1 MKRGSMSVAVAAG
14 LLAAVLPAIAFGQKS
29 VPVDAQVHLDAAKTL
44 AAKLT
49 AKLNRPIRACNA
61 SMADRPTLDER
72 DGPIVK
78 DRMTGTA
85 PLKVFDDVYYVGLPG
100 VGTYVIKT
108 SEGLVLI
115 DSLYNKAN
123 IQNILIPSF
132 KTLGLDPKDIKHIF
146 ITHGHGDHDGGAQ
159 YLRDTYG
166 AHVYLSDEDYA
177 LPRNKNNSPDW
188 GPKPTR
194 DQVLKDGEVLKVGD
208 RTFTFVKVP
217 GHTPG
222 MMAIIFPVTVDGVP
236 HIAANWTGGLP
247 NQVKAA
253 QAFADSVA
261 KFKMVT
267 AKAHADIA
275 ISDHAGS
282 DLKLLAD
289 YAKAPPGTKHPLV
302 IGEEN
307 YQDLLT
313 LSGECANAMVSLLK
327 AKAK

>member
-1 MKRGSMSVAVAAG
+1 M
-14 LLAAVLPAIAFGQKS
+14 
-29 VPVDAQVHLDAAKTL
+29 
-44 AAKLT
+44 
-49 AKLNRPIRACNA
+49 
-61 SMADRPTLDER
+61 
-72 DGPIVK
+72 
-78 DRMTGTA
+78 
-85 PLKVFDDVYYVGLPG
+85 
-100 VGTYVIKT
+100 
-108 SEGLVLI
+108 
-115 DSLYNKAN
+115 
-123 IQNILIPSF
+123 
-132 KTLGLDPKDIKHIF
+132 
-146 ITHGHGDHDGGAQ
+146 
-159 YLRDTYG
+159 
-166 AHVYLSDEDYA
+166 
-177 LPRNKNNSPDW
+177 
-188 GPKPTR
+188 
-194 DQVLKDGEVLKVGD
+194 GD

-222 MMAIIFPVTVDGVP
+222 MVAIIFPVTVDGVP

-307 YQDLLT
+307 YQDLPNIEWGVRERDGQPVE
-313 LSGECANAMVSLLK
+313 GESEVVMRIATARNRRTWSINVL
-327 AKAK
+327 